1 MTQEGG
7 RNDGNVS
14 DHLVSGASAF
24 ALKKIYP
31 MLTGF
36 SRLDLFNSSSSLLQP
51 PLSQKARVGPSSLTT
66 HQSFN
71 TLVKHLHVVA
81 IVNIR

>member
-1 MTQEGG
+1 MMAMSLTTLFQG
-7 RNDGNVS
+7 
-14 DHLVSGASAF
+14 HLLSL
-24 ALKKIYP
+24 LKKIYP
-31 MLTGF
+31 VLTGF